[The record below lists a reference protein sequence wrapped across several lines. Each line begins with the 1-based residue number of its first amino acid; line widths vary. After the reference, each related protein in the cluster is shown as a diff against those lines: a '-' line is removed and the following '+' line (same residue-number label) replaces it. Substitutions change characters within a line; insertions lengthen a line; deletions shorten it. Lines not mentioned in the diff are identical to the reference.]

1 MHEIG
6 RLIAAKLKDVL
17 PEAEVYWEREP
28 PHEGLRGG
36 ALSAEMKH
44 RKFTMQFNG
53 PPGEVLAESLDP
65 SLVDQVVD
73 DFLEFF
79 TRSIY
84 PKEKFTRI
92 I

>member
-6 RLIAAKLKDVL
+6 RQISVRLQEAL
-17 PEAEVYWEREP
+17 PEARIYWEREP
-28 PHEGLRGG
+28 REEGLRGS
-36 ALSAEMKH
+36 ALSAELKH
-44 RKFTMQFNG
+44 RKFTMQFDG
-53 PPGEVLAESLDP
+53 PPEDECAETLESA
-65 SLVDQVVD
+65 LVDQVVD
-73 DFLEFF
+73 DFVEFF

>member
-6 RLIAAKLKDVL
+6 LMITARLNEALPDAKI
-17 PEAEVYWEREP
+17 YWEREP
-28 PHEGLRGG
+28 RSEGLRGS
-36 ALSAEMKH
+36 ALSAEFKQ
-44 RKFTMQFNG
+44 RKFTMQFEG
-53 PPGEVLAESLDP
+53 PPEEVVAESLDT

-73 DFLEFF
+73 DFVDFF
-79 TRSIY
+79 ARSIY